1 MRTGAPGSFG
11 AYLKGLR
18 VTAGFTQE
26 ELATN
31 AGLSVH
37 AVSALE
43 RGERRRPHMET
54 VRALASALG
63 LQDAA
68 RDALVTAARTQTDET
83 AVDELSAFPLP
94 VALTELLGRDADL
107 QILQQWLDDPLARLI
122 TVVGPGGVGK
132 TRLALEIAHAVADN
146 HMMRVG
152 FVQLAAIRDP
162 AFVASAIAEALGPSD
177 ATAADL
183 RQRVSAACN
192 GQRPMLLVLDNCE
205 HVLDAAPLVVDL
217 LTSAPSL
224 RVLAT
229 SRAPLR
235 VRGER
240 LYPLGPLDLDAH
252 AETLSPADLM
262 QVPAVHLFVERVRG
276 VRPEFRVTSTN
287 APAIIAIC
295 RRLDA
300 LPLGLE
306 LAAPWIKVLT
316 PEGLLRRLEQGVLL
330 PTLPRGDLPERQQTL
345 SATVA
350 WSYQLL
356 EQNEQRAFR
365 RLGALPGRFP
375 LDAAAA
381 VCVGAA
387 GGSDGADASLHAV
400 AALTEKSLLHHVEG
414 SMTARPLYQ
423 MLETVRAFA
432 ALELDATGERDDALE
447 GLAQYC
453 SREAA
458 GAEAGLVGPSQI
470 EWLDRVRDDL
480 HNYRTALTWLIERR
494 RSVEAADIAWRLMF
508 FWLIRGRAAEG
519 LRWYQQIL
527 SLPDLPPTAESR
539 MLAGTAVMSH
549 TSGNLDQARTSAVR
563 ALTIASEA
571 GETTVMMHAQHLLG
585 HVEQASGNVDQANVL
600 FAQCIDAFKAAAM
613 PWGVGNALIGIA
625 SAALAVRDVQKAER
639 LLDEATSVL
648 RHAGPWFL
656 NLPLYIHAI
665 VAVQRGDADATIALV
680 HESLLCSRDV
690 RDRFAFVYALVPL
703 AAAARLKGKDAWAAK
718 VLGTRDAITERTGA
732 TVSSNSVQQLRA
744 QVEQEAQARLGLTEW
759 ARAYESG
766 RTVSIDSLLHDI
778 ENASVNRVGSSR
790 MPR

>member
-1 MRTGAPGSFG
+1 MKPGAPGSFG
-11 AYLKGLR
+11 AYLKALR

-26 ELATN
+26 ELATS

-63 LQDAA
+63 VQDAA

-83 AVDELSAFPLP
+83 AFEELSAFPLP
-94 VALTELLGRDADL
+94 VALTALLGRDADV
-107 QILQQWLDDPLARLI
+107 QTLQQWLDDPLARLI

-146 HMMRVG
+146 RTMRVG

-162 AFVASAIAEALGPSD
+162 AFVASAIAEVLGPPD

-183 RQRVSAACN
+183 PHRVSAACD
-192 GQRPMLLVLDNCE
+192 GPRPMLLVLDNCE

-217 LTSAPSL
+217 LISAPSL

-240 LYPLGPLDLDAH
+240 LYALDPLDLDAQ
-252 AETLSPADLM
+252 AETLSPADLV
-262 QVPAVHLFVERVRG
+262 QVAAVRLFAERVRA

-287 APAIIAIC
+287 APAVVAIC

-350 WSYQLL
+350 WSYRLL
-356 EQNEQRAFR
+356 EQDEQRAFR

-375 LDAAAA
+375 LDAATA
-381 VCVGAA
+381 VCGAVGE
-387 GGSDGADASLHAV
+387 SEPADASLHVV
-400 AALTEKSLLHHVEG
+400 AALTEKSLLHQVEG
-414 SMTARPLYQ
+414 SMTARPLYY

-432 ALELDATGERDDALE
+432 ALELDASGERDEALE
-447 GLAQYC
+447 RLAQYC

-480 HNYRTALTWLIERR
+480 HCYRAALTWLLEQR
-494 RSVEAADIAWRLMF
+494 RSSEAADIAWRLLF

-527 SLPDLPPTAESR
+527 SLPHLPPTAESR
-539 MLAGTAVMSH
+539 MLAGVAIMSH

-563 ALTIASEA
+563 ALTIAREA
-571 GETTVMMHAQHLLG
+571 GETTVVMHAQHLLG
-585 HVEQASGNVDQANVL
+585 HVEQASGNTDTAEGL
-600 FAQCIDAFKAAAM
+600 FAECIDGFRAAAM
-613 PWGVGNALIGIA
+613 PWGVGNALIGMA
-625 SAALAVRDVQKAER
+625 TAALAARDVQRAER
-639 LLDEATSVL
+639 LLAEATSVL

-665 VAVQRGDADATIALV
+665 LAVQRGDADATIALI

-703 AAAARLKGKDAWAAK
+703 AAAARLKGEDAWAAK
-718 VLGTRDAITERTGA
+718 VLGTKDAIAERSGGT
-732 TVSSNSVQQLRA
+732 TSSTWIQQLRER
-744 QVEQEAQARLGLTEW
+744 VEQEARERLGLTEW
-759 ARAYESG
+759 TRAYESG
-766 RTVSIDSLLHDI
+766 RTVSIDSLLDDL
-778 ENASVNRVGSSR
+778 ENVKSSQMAR
-790 MPR
+790 